1 MKKCTLSDREDIE
14 DEYQMTLICQ
24 QIKALRTKYIKK
36 YYYTKPS
43 ILKFNEF
50 TNGNTKCEQF
60 KLMHFIK
67 CKFKMCAELRKQ

>member
-24 QIKALRTKYIKK
+24 QFKALRTRYIKK

-43 ILKFNEF
+43 MLKFNEF
-50 TNGNTKCEQF
+50 TKCEQF
-60 KLMHFIK
+60 ELMHFIK
-67 CKFKMCAELRKQ
+67 CVQN